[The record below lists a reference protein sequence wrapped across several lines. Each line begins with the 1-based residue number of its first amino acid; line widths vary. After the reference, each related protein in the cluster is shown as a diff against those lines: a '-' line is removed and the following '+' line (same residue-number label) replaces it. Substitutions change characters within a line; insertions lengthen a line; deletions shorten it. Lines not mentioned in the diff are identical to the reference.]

1 MGTPMATA
9 WLAGWATGLGDRIP
23 HRFATVVAHPG
34 ADPLVDPLADPGANS
49 LADQLASPLAALGP
63 ALGSWLQP
71 PLLLW
76 STALAS
82 LPSWLQQPA
91 RALPWL
97 LLAMAALTV
106 LLVLGRAIG
115 QRLQLKLVGIPEAL
129 VAGLIGLALAP
140 SGPLPLLPPPVMQ
153 LWADLPLVLLTLVF
167 ATLLLAKPLPKLAG
181 LWQPVSAQVLLS
193 LTLAFGQFLVAGLA
207 VLLLL
212 QPWLGVSPLMA
223 CLIEVAFE
231 GGHGSAAAMGPSY
244 ASLGF
249 PAGEALGLAL
259 ATVGLLTST
268 LVGGV
273 LVVVGRSRGW
283 TSAWPDPAAA
293 GPIGAAGAGPS
304 AQDEALGAKVAPQ
317 GPLKN
322 LAAWAVNLGLAG
334 VAVLVGVALLALLRG
349 LAARTGGVFALVID
363 ALPVFPLAL
372 VGSILVRLVVERLK
386 LDGWV
391 SAPIQGQTGTLSADL
406 LITAATAGLD
416 LALLR
421 QDWLPLTVL
430 SLAGLV
436 WNLAVILLLAP
447 RILPKDW
454 FERAVIEFGQAT
466 GVAASGLLLLR
477 MADPDDRSEALQA
490 FSIKQLLLQPLL
502 AGGVITVVAPL
513 AIDGWG
519 LPAWTALCFG
529 LVLVWTSL
537 GLVLASRRA

>member
-1 MGTPMATA
+1 MGPLATTE
-9 WLAGWATGLGDRIP
+9 LAHGWASGLAAPGPDRILP
-23 HRFATVVAHPG
+23 
-34 ADPLVDPLADPGANS
+34 
-49 LADQLASPLAALGP
+49 PLAAQLG
-63 ALGSWLQP
+63 
-71 PLLLW
+71 LLW
-76 STALAS
+76 SAALVS
-82 LPSWLQQPA
+82 LPSWLQEPA

-97 LLAMAALTV
+97 LLAMAALAM
-106 LLVLGRAIG
+106 LLGLGRAIG

-140 SGPLPLLPPPVMQ
+140 SGPLPLLPAAVMG

-181 LWQPVSAQVLLS
+181 LWRPVSAQVLLA
-193 LTLAFGQFLVAGLA
+193 LTLAFGQFLVAGLV

-259 ATVGLLTST
+259 STVGLLTAT
-268 LVGGV
+268 MVGGV

-283 TSAWPDPAAA
+283 TSSWPAPVAQPSPAAA
-293 GPIGAAGAGPS
+293 GPAPS
-304 AQDEALGAKVAPQ
+304 AQAGAPGGEISPQ
-317 GPLKN
+317 GPRQT
-322 LAAWAVNLGLAG
+322 LAAWAVNLALAG
-334 VAVLVGVALLALLRG
+334 VAVLVGVGLLALLRG
-349 LAARTGGVFALVID
+349 LAGRTGGVFALVID
-363 ALPVFPLAL
+363 SLPVFPLAL
-372 VGSILVRLVVERLK
+372 LGSILVRLVLERLH

-421 QDWLPLTVL
+421 QDWLPLLVL
-430 SLAGLV
+430 SLAGLL
-436 WNLAVILLLAP
+436 WNLAVVLLLAP
-447 RILPKDW
+447 RILPQDW

-513 AIDGWG
+513 AISSWG
-519 LPAWTALCFG
+519 LPAWTGLCFG
-529 LVLVWTSL
+529 LVLVWASL
-537 GLVLASRRA
+537 GLALANRPT

>member
-1 MGTPMATA
+1 MGSLLATS
-9 WLAGWATGLGDRIP
+9 LAAQ
-23 HRFATVVAHPG
+23 G
-34 ADPLVDPLADPGANS
+34 ANQLPDQLPNRLADLMTHPW
-49 LADQLASPLAALGP
+49 LDQLARPLAPLLATLGP
-63 ALGSWLQP
+63 WLKP

-76 STALAS
+76 TAALSS
-82 LPSWLQQPA
+82 LPTWLQEPA
-91 RALPWL
+91 RGLPWL
-97 LLAMAALTV
+97 LLAMVVLVV
-106 LLVLGRAIG
+106 LLGLGRAIG
-115 QRLQLKLVGIPEAL
+115 HRLQLRLVGIPEAL
-129 VAGLIGLALAP
+129 VAGLLGLALAP
-140 SGPLPLLPPPVMQ
+140 SGLVPLFPAPVMQ

-167 ATLLLAKPLPKLAG
+167 ATLLLGKPLPKLAG
-181 LWQPVSAQVLLS
+181 LWQPVSAQLLLA

-207 VLLLL
+207 VLFLL
-212 QPWLGVSPLMA
+212 QPLLGVSPLMA
-223 CLIEVAFE
+223 CLIEVAYE

-259 ATVGLLTST
+259 ATVGLLAST

-283 TSAWPDPAAA
+283 TSSWPAIGTA
-293 GPIGAAGAGPS
+293 GPA
-304 AQDEALGAKVAPQ
+304 DNALSTATSLPGAKASPQ
-317 GPLKN
+317 GSLQN
-322 LAAWAVNLGLAG
+322 LAAWAVNLALAG
-334 VAVLVGVALLALLRG
+334 VAVLIGVGLLALLRG
-349 LAARTGGVFALVID
+349 LAERTGGGFALVID

-372 VGSILVRLVVERLK
+372 VGSLLVRLVLERL
-386 LDGWV
+386 DRAHWV

-430 SLAGLV
+430 SLAGLF
-436 WNLAVILLLAP
+436 WNLAVVLLLAP

-513 AIDGWG
+513 AIAGWG

-529 LVLVWTSL
+529 LVVIWASL
-537 GLVLASRRA
+537 GLALASRRV

>member
-1 MGTPMATA
+1 MGTGWAT
-9 WLAGWATGLGDRIP
+9 GWATGLVDR
-23 HRFATVVAHPG
+23 
-34 ADPLVDPLADPGANS
+34 LAP
-49 LADQLASPLAALGP
+49 PLAALGP

-71 PLLLW
+71 ALRPW
-76 STALAS
+76 SAAVGS
-82 LPSWLQQPA
+82 LPSWLQEPA
-91 RALPWL
+91 RTLPWL
-97 LLAMAALTV
+97 LLAMATLTV
-106 LLVLGRAIG
+106 LLGLGRAIG
-115 QRLQLKLVGIPEAL
+115 QRLQLKRVGIPEAL

-140 SGPLPLLPPPVMQ
+140 SGPLPLLPAPVMQ
-153 LWADLPLVLLTLVF
+153 LWADLPLALLTLVF

-207 VLLLL
+207 VLFLL

-223 CLIEVAFE
+223 CLIEVAYE

-249 PAGEALGLAL
+249 PSGEALGLAL

-283 TSAWPDPAAA
+283 ISSWPAPAPQA
-293 GPIGAAGAGPS
+293 PNDGAGPDPS
-304 AQDEALGAKVAPQ
+304 APAGAAAPQLELLPQ
-317 GPLKN
+317 GPLHQ
-322 LAAWAVNLGLAG
+322 LAAWAVNLALAG
-334 VAVLVGVALLALLRG
+334 VAVLVGVGLLALLRS
-349 LAARTGGVFALVID
+349 LAERTGGGFALVID

-372 VGSILVRLVVERLK
+372 VGSILVRLVLERLH

-421 QDWLPLTVL
+421 QDWLPLSVL
-430 SLAGLV
+430 SLAGLL

-477 MADPDDRSEALQA
+477 MADPNDHSEALQA

-513 AIDGWG
+513 LITSWG
-519 LPAWTALCFG
+519 LPAWTAVCFG
-529 LVLVWTSL
+529 LVLVWASL
-537 GLVLASRRA
+537 GLALASRRA